1 MIFHCLVSTHPI
13 WWQWTLPAISGRI
26 HVCLFFHGQRLV
38 YCSVPWW
45 YWTRTETKHWFCQ
58 LYSLSSNLELE
69 VQIWWMVGSSKM
81 SFGTWRSK
89 RNYNRQIIL
98 QISTIQ
104 RNTITRWLTGS
115 TGKEKICASTHEEEY
130 KLSFS
135 QVSDQCVLTFD
146 VNYGNLHMF
155 FIFFSSLSP
164 FHLPLSLLH
173 CCTS

>member
-1 MIFHCLVSTHPI
+1 
-13 WWQWTLPAISGRI
+13 
-26 HVCLFFHGQRLV
+26 
-38 YCSVPWW
+38 
-45 YWTRTETKHWFCQ
+45 
-58 LYSLSSNLELE
+58 
-69 VQIWWMVGSSKM
+69 MVGSSKM

-130 KLSFS
+130 RLSFS

-146 VNYGNLHMF
+146 VSYGNLHMF
-155 FIFFSSLSP
+155 FIFFS
-164 FHLPLSLLH
+164 LPLASLFVALLYKLTQT
-173 CCTS
+173 CCIPASVYWVLYTTTPSFTMTAFKCASE